1 MCDRWIS
8 VPLLTSA
15 RRESRIDQVQH
26 LMTIDQNPYEA
37 PRAATTENFGNRAG
51 GHSREFGI
59 GEVLGLGLTAVRR
72 QPVELVGGYFL
83 TFFVSWLVQMLP
95 QLLLVAGLVPSGS
108 VAGAALVAVS
118 GSILGMFASSFFIVG
133 QLRVALAAARG
144 EVVELSQFF
153 SGGDRFGIAL
163 LVQII
168 QAVCIVVGTIFFIVP
183 GLILALGWSLS
194 TLFVAD
200 SDCGVGEA
208 LRESWAM
215 TRGQRGKIFLFGFA
229 AVGVLFLGLLAL
241 VVGMFVAL
249 PIVVVAFA
257 TIYVRITGNVEAP
270 S

>member
-1 MCDRWIS
+1 
-8 VPLLTSA
+8 
-15 RRESRIDQVQH
+15 
-26 LMTIDQNPYEA
+26 MTIDQNPYEA

-95 QLLLVAGLVPSGS
+95 QLLLVAGLVPTGS
-108 VAGAALVAVS
+108 IAGAALVAGS
-118 GSILGMFASSFFIVG
+118 GSLLGLLASSFFLVG

-163 LVQII
+163 LVQIV
-168 QAVCIVVGTIFFIVP
+168 QGVCIIVGTIFFVVP
-183 GLILALGWSLS
+183 GLILALGWSLA

-208 LRESWAM
+208 LSESWAM
-215 TRGQRGKIFLFGFA
+215 TRGQRGKLFLFALA
-229 AVGVLFLGLLAL
+229 AIAVLFLGLLAL

-249 PIVVVAFA
+249 PIILVAFA
-257 TIYVRITGNVEAP
+257 TIYVRITGNVESP